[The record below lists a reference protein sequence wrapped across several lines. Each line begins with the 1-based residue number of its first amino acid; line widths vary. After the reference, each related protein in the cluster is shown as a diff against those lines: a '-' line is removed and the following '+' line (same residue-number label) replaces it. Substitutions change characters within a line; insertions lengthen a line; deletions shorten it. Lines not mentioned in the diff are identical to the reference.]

1 MSVSCLV
8 PKTSQTSSTSF
19 AILILKN
26 CIIWRHYQVVHAIR
40 TTIQKQI
47 YISSTH
53 SMNEKHRM
61 TLVIYGIASISYHG
75 VRVFSDS
82 ADETDDELTKLAIRE
97 SFYVDHCIDG
107 ADTEEQD
114 IRMLHR
120 IKDNLTTLCLHIR
133 KRASNRKIVM
143 NGIRGKLHEIK
154 QLFSRN

>member
-1 MSVSCLV
+1 
-8 PKTSQTSSTSF
+8 
-19 AILILKN
+19 
-26 CIIWRHYQVVHAIR
+26 
-40 TTIQKQI
+40 
-47 YISSTH
+47 
-53 SMNEKHRM
+53 M

-107 ADTEEQD
+107 ADTEEQA

-120 IKDNLTTLCLHIR
+120 IEDNLTTVCLHIR
-133 KRASNRKIVM
+133 KWASNRKIVM